1 MEHLPT
7 GLPRPCPC
15 QPFTLG
21 GCEPGELALHA
32 ASVPKSQS
40 TALSPGDI
48 YQIVATKKPS

>member
-7 GLPRPCPC
+7 ALPHPCPC